1 MTMQLNADQPEPAS
15 GYYLG
20 TERAD
25 RAVEYTLSAAHGWE
39 FLLDN
44 HLEAEEE
51 QRQAVRHSVVL
62 GEN

>member
-1 MTMQLNADQPEPAS
+1 MQTNSDQPEPAS

-20 TERAD
+20 GERAD
-25 RAVEYTLSAAHGWE
+25 RAMEYSLNAAHGWE

-44 HLEAEEE
+44 HLEIEEE
-51 QRQAVRHSVVL
+51 QRRAVSHSVVL

>member
-1 MTMQLNADQPEPAS
+1 MHIDPDQPEPAS

-20 TERAD
+20 SERAD
-25 RAVEYTLSAAHGWE
+25 RAVEYSLNAAHGWE

-44 HLEAEEE
+44 HLEVEED
-51 QRQAVRHSVVL
+51 QRRAVRHSVVL

>member
-1 MTMQLNADQPEPAS
+1 MHADADQPEPAS

-20 TERAD
+20 TDRAD
-25 RAVEYTLSAAHGWE
+25 RAVEYSLSAAHGWE

-44 HLEAEEE
+44 HLEVEED
-51 QRQAVRHSVVL
+51 QRRAVRHSAVL